1 MGDTATVSMSLVEFA
16 MSGKTGYED
25 MHKGLNLRGVI
36 AFDWALGAM
45 LTLQDRRDID
55 DLYIRYCYAINELR
69 VAEWVDCFTADGA
82 FIPGW
87 GPVRGEFR
95 GADALAAFAADPDR
109 VRTTR
114 HWNANVRLWTDEEPI
129 RATCYGLLVDYAEPQ
144 PRLLTHV
151 IYHDVLVR
159 ERGEWRFAERRPTPD
174 HVAPE
179 AS

>member
-1 MGDTATVSMSLVEFA
+1 
-16 MSGKTGYED
+16 
-25 MHKGLNLRGVI
+25 
-36 AFDWALGAM
+36 M

-69 VAEWVDCFTADGA
+69 FAEWVDCFTADGA

-87 GPVRGEFR
+87 GPVQGEFR

-114 HWNANVRLWTDEEPI
+114 HWNANVRLWTDQEPV
-129 RATCYGLLVDYAEPQ
+129 RATCYGLLVDYAGPQ

-151 IYHDVLVR
+151 VYHDVLVR